1 MTMTDTASPRLAE
14 VAAMVAEELDLDAR
28 FKELRDLNDAL
39 SASLQAPPE
48 PDGPD
53 RTLVGAARKQAGNWL
68 DRVVLGRDRGGD
80 VGAFRELQQE
90 AKVASSNVIPF
101 ALFDSLGIN
110 AAASTV
116 TSAGDQHN
124 QQTTRDVVFGSLM
137 TDSFGV
143 QRPMVPVGVSSFPVV
158 TAPTE
163 GAEVATIGTAVSD
176 ETVTIS
182 GYELSPIPLTI
193 TATLGK
199 DELSTFQGLADDVLR
214 TLRNS
219 IASGLDREALTS
231 TNGLMSAGTDPT
243 PTTTVAT
250 FASVLSAMASAVD
263 GTYANDVMSIC
274 SLYHP
279 QAYRLLWTL
288 YRNQATDQSVAERL
302 MSIQKGIMTTSLMP
316 AVSSDDS
323 EVLHIRD
330 SNRFDLVQPLWNNGV
345 EVIVDR
351 FTLATANQLRIS
363 ATLMHATRLLR
374 SDNYTRSS
382 MHLA

>member
-14 VAAMVAEELDLDAR
+14 VAALVADELNLDER
-28 FKELRDLNDAL
+28 LNDLQRSNDML

-53 RTLVGAARKQAGNWL
+53 RTLVGAAREQAGNWL

-101 ALFDSLGIN
+101 ALFDSLDAPGIN

-116 TSAGDQHN
+116 TSSGDQHV

-137 TDSFGV
+137 SRSFGV
-143 QRPMVPVGVSSFPVV
+143 TRPMVPVGVSSFPVV

-163 GAEVATIGTAVSD
+163 GAETATVGTAISD

-193 TATLGK
+193 TATLGR

-243 PTTTVAT
+243 PTDNRRD
-250 FASVLSAMASAVD
+250 FCEC
-263 GTYANDVMSIC
+263 SIG
-274 SLYHP
+274 
-279 QAYRLLWTL
+279 
-288 YRNQATDQSVAERL
+288 NGERCRR
-302 MSIQKGIMTTSLMP
+302 
-316 AVSSDDS
+316 
-323 EVLHIRD
+323 HICK
-330 SNRFDLVQPLWNNGV
+330 
-345 EVIVDR
+345 
-351 FTLATANQLRIS
+351 
-363 ATLMHATRLLR
+363 
-374 SDNYTRSS
+374 
-382 MHLA
+382 